1 MSTPTT
7 QKKIDRRRVPH
18 PGKLRCIRVSDPRW
32 AEIKRRAAEEGK
44 TIAEWLIAGRV

>member
-7 QKKIDRRRVPH
+7 PKIDRRRVPH

-32 AEIKRRAAEEGK
+32 TEIKRRAAAEGK
-44 TIAEWLIAGRV
+44 TIAEWLINGRV